1 MDPRNQLPNN
11 TLAQQPKFLKQAIG
25 AVVAIVLICVF
36 AYAATHGRLVTGEG
50 ADGQYTLQKDTG
62 DPAVKITNIKKGT
75 ATLGSGKYIIR
86 YSDGG
91 TESIRYIEV
100 PTFLRSVRAT
110 FASVKQR
117 QVDKVAIKTL
127 DHIAAS
133 PNNTITSVNAL
144 QQIGTT
150 FIHPYGDPTGHAKA
164 VGNIFI
170 GSNENFM
177 HNNHFVGFTP
187 TNDEGKKQVQRYGLM
202 SQKNET
208 LPKKYPDASATH
220 LIVPATAQ
228 TDLFGVSYA
237 KDSAT
242 SIDVYKGAE
251 IAHTLNGLEN
261 IALGN
266 QGNAVV
272 ALSENYAAIGY
283 GDDYTLEADEN
294 PSRDGKTPTANEYV
308 IKVYELATGKVA
320 KELKLGK
327 TMLVGSV
334 QINNDA
340 SYLSINENNKIIIYD
355 LSTSKPVFS
364 YDTPAVI
371 NPQWLNNSE
380 LLFGTTAKG
389 VYKLN
394 AKERSATTLFQSSL
408 MNLSEFDVYD
418 NKIFFTA
425 FSKDAGAS
433 SSVADGY
440 IAYLNQEA
448 SNANQLLR
456 VPLGKSSQIKFQ
468 TLNNIIY
475 AVPNSLN
482 IGGSANADYRVV
494 DPDPVFK
501 EQVSSYLKA
510 NLPNWEQYQIVYG
523 NHF

>member
-1 MDPRNQLPNN
+1 MR
-11 TLAQQPKFLKQAIG
+11 
-25 AVVAIVLICVF
+25 
-36 AYAATHGRLVTGEG
+36 
-50 ADGQYTLQKDTG
+50 
-62 DPAVKITNIKKGT
+62 
-75 ATLGSGKYIIR
+75 
-86 YSDGG
+86 
-91 TESIRYIEV
+91 SI
-100 PTFLRSVRAT
+100 RAT
-110 FASVKQR
+110 FTSVKQR

-150 FIHPYGDPTGHAKA
+150 FIHPYGDPTGFEKN
-164 VGNIFI
+164 VGNILI

-177 HNNHFVGFTP
+177 HNNHFVGFTYA
-187 TNDEGKKQVQRYGLM
+187 NDEGKKQIQRYSFM

-208 LPKKYPDASATH
+208 LPKTYYDGGATH
-220 LIVPATAQ
+220 LVVPATAQ
-228 TDLFGVSYA
+228 TDLFGITYTN
-237 KDSAT
+237 DSAT
-242 SIDVYKGAE
+242 SVDVYKGAE
-251 IAHTLNGLEN
+251 LAHTLSGLKN

-272 ALSENYAAIGY
+272 AISDGYVAIGY
-283 GDDYTLEADEN
+283 GDNYTLEADEN
-294 PSRDGKTPTANEYV
+294 PSRDNKTPKANEYV
-308 IKVYELATGKVA
+308 IKIYELKTGKVV

-334 QINNDA
+334 QINDDA
-340 SYLSINENNKIIIYD
+340 SYLSINEDNKIIIYD
-355 LSTSKPVFS
+355 LNTSKQVFS
-364 YDTPAVI
+364 YNTPAVI

-380 LLFGTTAKG
+380 LLFGTTDKG
-389 VYKLN
+389 IYKLN

-418 NKIFFTA
+418 DKIFFTA
-425 FSKDAGAS
+425 FSKDAATSGS
-433 SSVADGY
+433 IADGY

-456 VPLGKSSQIKFQ
+456 VPLGKSTQIKFQ

-475 AVPNSLN
+475 VVPNSLD
-482 IGGSANADYRVV
+482 IGGSADADFRVV
-494 DPDPVFK
+494 NPDAIFK
-501 EQVSSYLKA
+501 QQVSSYLKA